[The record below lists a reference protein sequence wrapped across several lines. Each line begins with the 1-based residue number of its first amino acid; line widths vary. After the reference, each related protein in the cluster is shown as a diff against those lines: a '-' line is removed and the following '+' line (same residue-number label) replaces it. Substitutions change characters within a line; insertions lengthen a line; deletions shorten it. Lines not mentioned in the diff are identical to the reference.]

1 MNLQFGEGYILAW
14 LRGWPMESKWQALKL
29 RFSNRELGQ
38 YLFEFPDPRL
48 PDPSGRLEIE
58 PIF

>member
-1 MNLQFGEGYILAW
+1 
-14 LRGWPMESKWQALKL
+14 MESKWQALKL